1 MNLISLE
8 NIKKSYGEKILFD
21 DISLGINEGQKI
33 GLIGING
40 TGKSTLLKIIT
51 GIDSADEGK
60 IITKNKIKIEYLSQN
75 TSFTKDDTVMEAI
88 FKGNS
93 PVMILLREYEK
104 VVSQLSK
111 NPQDETIQ
119 NKFNN
124 LSEKMDALD
133 AWNVESDAKAIL
145 TKLGIKDFEA
155 KVETLSGG
163 QKKRIALA
171 SALIAPSDLLILD
184 EPTNHID
191 DATVNWLESYLNSRK
206 GSLIMITHDRY
217 FLDRIVT
224 EILELYKGKLYS
236 YEGNYSKYLEQKIE
250 RLSQMEAQEQK
261 RQSLIKSELKWI
273 RRGAKARSTKQK
285 ARIDR
290 FEILQNENMD
300 LTDGKVEISVGN
312 TRLGKKIIEIN
323 DISINFGDKTLIDDF
338 SYIINRED
346 RIGIVGPNGMG
357 KSTLLNII
365 SGKLRPTAGEVEIGE
380 TVKLGYFSQEY
391 RDIDETLRVIDYIK
405 ETAEYMSTADG
416 SLISASQMLEKFLF
430 PGVLQYTPISR
441 LSGGEKRRLYLL
453 KVLMEAPNVLLLD
466 EPTNDL
472 DIETLNILEE
482 YIEEFTGT
490 VVAVS
495 HDRYFLDKVSNKIF
509 AFEGEGKIIEHTGNY
524 TDYLEFHNDI
534 VEEEN
539 DLQKIKNK
547 GNQEKQVRNN
557 KREKTLKFTFKEQK
571 EYEEIESN
579 INETENS
586 LEEINN
592 EISNSSSDYVTLQEL
607 MDKKEKTEEHLNY
620 LLERWMYLSELA
632 EKINNQKS

>member
-1 MNLISLE
+1 MNLVSLE

-40 TGKSTLLKIIT
+40 TGKSTLLKIIA
-51 GIDSADEGK
+51 GIDSADTGK
-60 IITKNKIKIEYLSQN
+60 ITTKNKVKIEYLSQN
-75 TSFTKDDTVMEAI
+75 TRFTKDDTVMEAI
-88 FKGNS
+88 FKGDS
-93 PVMILLREYEK
+93 PVMTLLREYEK
-104 VVSQLSK
+104 AVKQLSE
-111 NPQDETIQ
+111 NPEDKIIQ
-119 NKFNN
+119 NNFNR

-133 AWNVESDAKAIL
+133 AWNVESDAKTIL
-145 TKLGIKDFEA
+145 TKLGINNFEA

-163 QKKRIALA
+163 QRKRIALA
-171 SALIAPSDLLILD
+171 GVLIAPSDLLILD

-191 DATVNWLESYLNSRK
+191 DETVNWLENYLNNRK
-206 GSLIMITHDRY
+206 GAVVMITHDRY
-217 FLDRIVT
+217 FLDRIAN

-236 YEGNYSKYLEQKIE
+236 YEGNYSKYLEQKLDI
-250 RLSQMEAQEQK
+250 LNKMEAQEQK

-290 FEILQNENMD
+290 FEKLQNENID
-300 LTDGKVEISVGN
+300 LNSGKVEISVGN

-323 DISINFGDKTLIDDF
+323 DISMRFENKTLIDHF
-338 SYIINRED
+338 TYIINRED

-365 SGKLRPTAGEVEIGE
+365 SGKLKPTLGEVEIGE

-391 RDIDETLRVIDYIK
+391 KDIDESMRVIDYIK

-416 SLISASQMLEKFLF
+416 TLISASQMLEKFLF
-430 PGVLQYTPISR
+430 PGTLQYTPISK

-453 KVLMEAPNVLLLD
+453 KVLMDAPNVLLLD

-495 HDRYFLDKVSNKIF
+495 HDRYFLDKISNKIF
-509 AFEGEGKIIEHTGNY
+509 AFEGNGNILEHTGNY
-524 TDYLEFHNDI
+524 TDYLDFHNEI
-534 VEEEN
+534 AEKEEN
-539 DLQKIKNK
+539 VEKNK
-547 GNQEKQVRNN
+547 DKQEKQSRRNN
-557 KREKTLKFTFKEQK
+557 NREKTLKFTFKEQK

-579 INETENS
+579 IAETENS
-586 LEEINN
+586 LEEINKD
-592 EISNSSSDYVTLQEL
+592 ISKSSSDYVTLQEL
-607 MDKKEKTEEHLNY
+607 MAKKEGTEEHLNY
-620 LLERWMYLSELA
+620 LLERWMYLSDLA
-632 EKINNQKS
+632 EKIKASENK

>member
-8 NIKKSYGEKILFD
+8 NIKKSYGERILFD

-40 TGKSTLLKIIT
+40 TGKSTLLKIIA
-51 GIDSADEGK
+51 GIDTADEGK

-75 TSFTKDDTVMEAI
+75 TNFTKDDTVMEAI

-104 VVSQLSK
+104 TVGQLSE
-111 NPQDETIQ
+111 NPQDEIIQ
-119 NKFNN
+119 NKFNG

-133 AWNVESDAKAIL
+133 AWNVESEAKAIL
-145 TKLGIKDFEA
+145 TKLGITNFEA

-163 QKKRIALA
+163 QRKRIALA
-171 SALIAPSDLLILD
+171 GALIAPSDLLILD

-191 DATVNWLESYLNSRK
+191 DATVNWLETYLNGRK

-217 FLDRIVT
+217 FLDRIVN

-250 RLSQMEAQEQK
+250 RLNKMESQEQK

-290 FEILQNENMD
+290 FEKLQNENID
-300 LTDGKVEISVGN
+300 LSDGKVEISVGN

-323 DISINFGDKTLIDDF
+323 DISMNFGDKTLIDDF

-365 SGKLRPTAGEVEIGE
+365 SGKIKPTAGKVEIGE
-380 TVKLGYFSQEY
+380 TVKVGYFSQEY

-430 PGVLQYTPISR
+430 PGVLQYTPISK

-495 HDRYFLDKVSNKIF
+495 HDRYFLDKISNKIF
-509 AFEGEGKIIEHTGNY
+509 AFEGNGKIIEHTGNY
-524 TDYLEFHNDI
+524 TC
-534 VEEEN
+534 
-539 DLQKIKNK
+539 
-547 GNQEKQVRNN
+547 
-557 KREKTLKFTFKEQK
+557 
-571 EYEEIESN
+571 
-579 INETENS
+579 
-586 LEEINN
+586 
-592 EISNSSSDYVTLQEL
+592 
-607 MDKKEKTEEHLNY
+607 
-620 LLERWMYLSELA
+620 LLYTSPSPRD
-632 EKINNQKS
+632 

>member
-8 NIKKSYGEKILFD
+8 NIKKSYGDKILFD
-21 DISLGINEGQKI
+21 DISFGINEGQKI
-33 GLIGING
+33 GLIGVNG
-40 TGKSTLLKIIT
+40 TGKSTLLKIIA
-51 GIDSADEGK
+51 GIDSADAGK
-60 IITKNKIKIEYLSQN
+60 ITTKNKVKIEYLSQN

-88 FKGNS
+88 FKGDS
-93 PVMILLREYEK
+93 PVMTLLREYEK
-104 VVSQLSK
+104 TVKQISQ
-111 NPQDETIQ
+111 NPEDKIIQ
-119 NKFNN
+119 NNFNSI
-124 LSEKMDALD
+124 SEKMDALD
-133 AWNVESDAKAIL
+133 AWNVESDAKTIL
-145 TKLGIKDFEA
+145 TKLGIKDFDV

-163 QKKRIALA
+163 QRKRIALA
-171 SALIAPSDLLILD
+171 GSLIAPSDLLILD

-191 DATVNWLESYLNSRK
+191 DETVNWLETYLNNRK
-206 GSLIMITHDRY
+206 GSVIMITHDRY
-217 FLDRIVT
+217 FLDRIAN
-224 EILELYKGKLYS
+224 EMLELYKGKLYS
-236 YEGNYSKYLEQKIE
+236 YEGNYSKYLEQKLD
-250 RLSQMEAQEQK
+250 RLNKMETQEQK

-290 FEILQNENMD
+290 FEKLQNEDVD
-300 LTDGKVEISVGN
+300 LSNGKVEISVGN

-323 DISINFGDKTLIDDF
+323 DISMSFENRILIDNF

-365 SGKLRPTAGEVEIGE
+365 AGRLKPTSGEVEIGE

-391 RDIDETLRVIDYIK
+391 RDIDESMRVIDYIK

-416 SLISASQMLEKFLF
+416 TLISASQMLEKFLF
-430 PGVLQYTPISR
+430 PGALQYTPISK

-453 KVLMEAPNVLLLD
+453 KVLMDAPNVLLLD

-472 DIETLNILEE
+472 DIETLNILED

-509 AFEGEGKIIEHTGNY
+509 AFEGNGKILEHTGNY
-524 TDYLEFHNDI
+524 SDYLDFHNSSI
-534 VEEEN
+534 VENEN
-539 DLQKIKNK
+539 TEKNK
-547 GNQEKQVRNN
+547 DKQEKQARNN

-571 EYEEIESN
+571 EYEEIEAN
-579 INETENS
+579 IAKTENS
-586 LEEINN
+586 LEELNTEINKAT
-592 EISNSSSDYVTLQEL
+592 SDYVILQEL
-607 MDKKEKTEEHLNY
+607 MTKKEETEGHLNY
-620 LLERWMYLSELA
+620 LLDRWMYLSDLA
-632 EKINNQKS
+632 EKINNK